1 MYCSVKII
9 ITLMYLCKDLVVGC
23 AGAVSEEFAKMHS
36 IMKLNFLVKRKQN
49 IMQTN
54 VDGIETFAQI
64 FIEYSLHNSASLE

>member
-1 MYCSVKII
+1 MLS
-9 ITLMYLCKDLVVGC
+9 KDNYHSDVSLQGF
-23 AGAVSEEFAKMHS
+23 GGRLHGTVSEEFAKMHS

>member
-1 MYCSVKII
+1 M
-9 ITLMYLCKDLVVGC
+9 GC
-23 AGAVSEEFAKMHS
+23 TGAVSEEFAKMHS

>member
-1 MYCSVKII
+1 MMGRGE
-9 ITLMYLCKDLVVGC
+9 L
-23 AGAVSEEFAKMHS
+23 AKMHS

-64 FIEYSLHNSASLE
+64 FMEEYSPGFINQHLFRITKENIQMTSSN

>member
-1 MYCSVKII
+1 
-9 ITLMYLCKDLVVGC
+9 MYLCKDLVVGC
-23 AGAVSEEFAKMHS
+23 AGAVREEFAKMHS